1 MVRVMVPRLSTIYQ
15 LYRGGQFYWYRK
27 PEKPP
32 FGPEM
37 MYWIGSEQFVLV
49 MNHQRPLLTK
59 NCS

>member
-1 MVRVMVPRLSTIYQ
+1 
-15 LYRGGQFYWYRK
+15 
-27 PEKPP
+27 
-32 FGPEM
+32 M